1 MAGDDTTY
9 HCTMVGGKG
18 VGHNVLASIE
28 CLNVKRKHWSSLPEM
43 PKAVFAPAVV
53 TYSNKIFV
61 FGGRYAQNKDL
72 CSTHVFDTTR
82 GQWSNLSDMSQ
93 VCSIGAAIT
102 MNDCIYVV
110 GGYDRTSLKYDP
122 ATDSWTMLVAGGGG
136 PKPES
141 SVIEQYNPLTDT
153 WFDWTTTLH
162 MKMTAHGMLNVD
174 LYGIV

>member
-1 MAGDDTTY
+1 
-9 HCTMVGGKG
+9 
-18 VGHNVLASIE
+18 
-28 CLNVKRKHWSSLPEM
+28 M

-61 FGGRYAQNKDL
+61 FVGRYAQNKDL
-72 CSTHVFDTTR
+72 CCTHVFDTTR
-82 GQWSNLSDMSQ
+82 GQWSTLSHMSQ

-122 ATDSWTMLVAGGGG
+122 ATDSWTRLSRPSHNHCNAPAVVWRGSMLVAGGGG

-153 WFDWTTTLH
+153 WSDWTTTLDV
-162 MKMTAHGMLNVD
+162 KMTGHCMLNVD